1 MATESFLL
9 PVFFVFLPSQNCDM
23 SNPFIKNYIAE
34 VNAQYITGYAREHS
48 YRPALQALLTA
59 LLPKY
64 KATNEPARIECG
76 APDFIITKGDTP
88 MAFVECKDIGDPD
101 LDGQR
106 QHKEQFNRYKT
117 SLGNIVFTD
126 YLDFHLYVDGEFVD
140 SVRIAEVKGGKIV
153 AIESNEPL
161 FLQLIDRLAN
171 AQPQKITSS
180 AKLAV
185 IMANKARLLADVI
198 EQSVDADTDGTSELA
213 GQMAAFKQI
222 LLHDLNNKTFADIY
236 AQTICYGMFAAR
248 LHDDT
253 PDTFSR
259 LEAATLIPKTN
270 PFLRQIFQSIAGFD
284 LDDRIVWIV
293 DDLVEA
299 FRVTD
304 MEKIMGN
311 YGKDTQQ
318 TDPMMHFYEDF
329 LRNYDPATK
338 KSCGVYYTP
347 QPVVNFIVRAVDHI
361 LKTDFHLPM
370 GIADTSKV
378 KVDRAIDGTTNKK
391 SKDGK
396 SHEMREYHKVQIL
409 DPATGTGTFAAQAI
423 RQIYK
428 NISDMGMQGV
438 WAEYVK
444 THLIPRLNG
453 FELMMAPY
461 AIAHLKLDML
471 LNSIGG
477 IPTTNTTNQR
487 LRVYLTNSLE
497 EYDKETGTLFAQW
510 LASEANEAN
519 IVKRDTPVMVMIG
532 NPPYSVSSNNSGT
545 WITDL
550 MNDYKKD
557 LNERNIQPLSDDYIK
572 FIRLGQYYVQKNG
585 SGILAYISN
594 NSFIDGLIHRQMRK
608 SLLETFDKIYILDL
622 HGNTRKKE
630 TCDDGSKD
638 ENVFDIMQGVG
649 INIFVKNQEKHNGFA
664 QVLHKDLYG
673 IRKSKY
679 EFLETHDLAS
689 LDWNL
694 LQPQA
699 PQYFFVPKDFSAQ
712 EEYAKGF
719 KIDELM
725 PVNKTGIETGRDDLF
740 VSEKPLEVSNKIKE
754 VLDDNRVLETK
765 YKIKDTPSYRIYKHI
780 GNALYSD
787 TNIANVFYRPFDIR
801 SIYYDSTLLRRPFTE
816 IMRHLQKDNIAICT
830 CRQQKSFDFQHILV
844 SHSITERCYVSL
856 QTGELTYVFPL
867 YLYPDNEQPT
877 IDGNERVPNLN
888 KEIWHTIENIV
899 GQVAPE
905 QLFDYIYGVLHTPS
919 YRTKYKEFLKVDF
932 PRIPY
937 PSSKDDFDRIAN
949 IGTQLRKLH
958 LLESVPSMPD
968 IAQFTTSGDNLVEKP
983 TYKEGNVFFNDT
995 QCFSNVPEVAW
1006 DFYIGGYQPAQK
1018 WLKDRKGRNLT
1029 FDDILHYRNIIIVLL
1044 ETDRLMK
1051 ELDNL

>member
-1 MATESFLL
+1 
-9 PVFFVFLPSQNCDM
+9 M
-23 SNPFIKNYIAE
+23 SNPIIKTYIGE

-106 QHKEQFNRYKT
+106 QHKEQFNRYKS

-126 YLDFHLYVDGEFVD
+126 YLDFHLYEDGEFVD
-140 SVRIAEVKGGKIV
+140 SVRIAEVKGGKVV
-153 AIESNEPL
+153 AIDNNESL

-180 AKLAV
+180 AKLAF

-198 EQSVDADTDGTSELA
+198 EQSVNADTDGTSELA

-370 GIADTSKV
+370 GLADTSKV

-396 SHEMREYHKVQIL
+396 AHEMREYHKVQIL
-409 DPATGTGTFAAQAI
+409 DPATGTGTFAAQTI

-471 LNSIGG
+471 LNSIGE
-477 IPTTNTTNQR
+477 IQTTNTTNQR
-487 LRVYLTNSLE
+487 LRIYLTNSLE
-497 EYDKETGTLFAQW
+497 EYNKDTGTLFAQW
-510 LASEANEAN
+510 LATEANEAN

-532 NPPYSVSSNNSGT
+532 NPPYT
-545 WITDL
+545 T
-550 MNDYKKD
+550 
-557 LNERNIQPLSDDYIK
+557 
-572 FIRLGQYYVQKNG
+572 
-585 SGILAYISN
+585 
-594 NSFIDGLIHRQMRK
+594 
-608 SLLETFDKIYILDL
+608 
-622 HGNTRKKE
+622 
-630 TCDDGSKD
+630 
-638 ENVFDIMQGVG
+638 
-649 INIFVKNQEKHNGFA
+649 
-664 QVLHKDLYG
+664 
-673 IRKSKY
+673 
-679 EFLETHDLAS
+679 
-689 LDWNL
+689 
-694 LQPQA
+694 
-699 PQYFFVPKDFSAQ
+699 
-712 EEYAKGF
+712 
-719 KIDELM
+719 
-725 PVNKTGIETGRDDLF
+725 
-740 VSEKPLEVSNKIKE
+740 
-754 VLDDNRVLETK
+754 
-765 YKIKDTPSYRIYKHI
+765 I
-780 GNALYSD
+780 G
-787 TNIANVFYRPFDIR
+787 
-801 SIYYDSTLLRRPFTE
+801 
-816 IMRHLQKDNIAICT
+816 
-830 CRQQKSFDFQHILV
+830 
-844 SHSITERCYVSL
+844 
-856 QTGELTYVFPL
+856 
-867 YLYPDNEQPT
+867 
-877 IDGNERVPNLN
+877 
-888 KEIWHTIENIV
+888 
-899 GQVAPE
+899 
-905 QLFDYIYGVLHTPS
+905 
-919 YRTKYKEFLKVDF
+919 
-932 PRIPY
+932 
-937 PSSKDDFDRIAN
+937 
-949 IGTQLRKLH
+949 
-958 LLESVPSMPD
+958 
-968 IAQFTTSGDNLVEKP
+968 
-983 TYKEGNVFFNDT
+983 
-995 QCFSNVPEVAW
+995 
-1006 DFYIGGYQPAQK
+1006 
-1018 WLKDRKGRNLT
+1018 
-1029 FDDILHYRNIIIVLL
+1029 
-1044 ETDRLMK
+1044 
-1051 ELDNL
+1051 

>member
-1 MATESFLL
+1 MATAPFCLI
-9 PVFFVFLPSQNCDM
+9 FFVFLQFKTADM
-23 SNPFIKNYIAE
+23 SNPIIKNYIAE

-106 QHKEQFNRYKT
+106 QHKEQFNRYKS

-126 YLDFHLYVDGEFVD
+126 YLDFHLYEDGEFVD
-140 SVRIAEVKGGKIV
+140 SVRIAEVKGGKVV
-153 AIESNEPL
+153 AVESNKPL

-198 EQSVDADTDGTSELA
+198 EQSVNADTDGTSELA

-222 LLHDLNNKTFADIY
+222 LLHDLTNKTFADIY

-248 LHDDT
+248 LHDNT

-370 GIADTSKV
+370 GLADTSKV

-423 RQIYK
+423 RQIYQ
-428 NISDMGMQGV
+428 NLCDMGMQGV

-477 IPTTNTTNQR
+477 IQTTNTTNQR

-608 SLLETFDKIYILDL
+608 SLLETFDKIFILDL

-630 TCDDGSKD
+630 TCEDGSKD
-638 ENVFDIMQGVG
+638 ENVFDIMQGVS
-649 INIFVKNQEKHNGFA
+649 INIFVKSQEKHNGFA

-679 EFLETHDLAS
+679 EFLETHDISS

-712 EEYAKGF
+712 EEYEKGF
-719 KIDELM
+719 KVDELM
-725 PVNKTGIETGRDDLF
+725 EVNTNGIKTHNDKALVSIDEFPTTTNKLF
-740 VSEKPLEVSNKIKE
+740 
-754 VLDDNRVLETK
+754 
-765 YKIKDTPSYRIYKHI
+765 Y
-780 GNALYSD
+780 
-787 TNIANVFYRPFDIR
+787 YRPFDNRWIDYDLSKVIR
-801 SIYYDSTLLRRPFTE
+801 HRYSV
-816 IMRHLQKDNIAICT
+816 MRNMLQPNVSLIL
-830 CRQQKSFDFQHILV
+830 CRQIILPTYQHVFASTYLSDIN
-844 SHSITERCYVSL
+844 SVSL
-856 QTGELTYVFPL
+856 QTKESSFVFPL
-867 YLYPDNEQPT
+867 YLYPDSEQPT

-888 KEIWHTIENIV
+888 KEIWHKIETIV

-937 PSSKDDFDRIAN
+937 PTSKDEFGRIAD

-958 LLESVPSMPD
+958 LMESVPSMPD

>member
-9 PVFFVFLPSQNCDM
+9 PVFFVFLPFQNCGM
-23 SNPFIKNYIAE
+23 SNPIIKTYIGE

-140 SVRIAEVKGGKIV
+140 SVRIAEVKGGKVV
-153 AIESNEPL
+153 AVESNEPL
-161 FLQLIDRLAN
+161 FLQLINRLAN

-185 IMANKARLLADVI
+185 VMANKARLLADVI
-198 EQSVDADTDGTSELA
+198 EQSVNADTDGTSELA

-304 MEKIMGN
+304 MEKIMSN

-329 LRNYDPATK
+329 LRHYDPATK

-370 GIADTSKV
+370 GLADTSKV
-378 KVDRAIDGTTNKK
+378 KVDRTIDGTTNKK

-396 SHEMREYHKVQIL
+396 AHEMREYHKVQIL

-487 LRVYLTNSLE
+487 LRIYLTNSLE

-510 LASEANEAN
+510 LATEANEAN

-608 SLLETFDKIYILDL
+608 SLLDTFDKIYILDL

-630 TCDDGSKD
+630 TCEDGSKD
-638 ENVFDIMQGVG
+638 ENVFDIMQGVS
-649 INIFVKNQEKHNGFA
+649 INIFVKSQEKHNGFA

-712 EEYAKGF
+712 EEYEKGF
-719 KIDELM
+719 KVDELM
-725 PVNKTGIETGRDDLF
+725 GVNAAGVKTHHDSELISTNPFDSKNNQPYAYRVLDNQWINYDLSKVERHRFVLMKHLMVPNLALSVSRQCVSDWHYVF
-740 VSEKPLEVSNKIKE
+740 VSKFITDINFIASAGKLGG
-754 VLDDNRVLETK
+754 
-765 YKIKDTPSYRIYKHI
+765 
-780 GNALYSD
+780 GN
-787 TNIANVFYRPFDIR
+787 
-801 SIYYDSTLLRRPFTE
+801 
-816 IMRHLQKDNIAICT
+816 
-830 CRQQKSFDFQHILV
+830 
-844 SHSITERCYVSL
+844 
-856 QTGELTYVFPL
+856 VFPL
-867 YLYPDNEQPT
+867 YLYTE
-877 IDGNERVPNLN
+877 DGNERVPNLN
-888 KEIWHTIENIV
+888 KEIWDKIETIV
-899 GQVAPE
+899 GQVTPE
-905 QLFDYIYGVLHTPS
+905 QIFDYIYGVLHTPS

-937 PSSKDDFDRIAN
+937 PTNKDEFDRIAD

-958 LLESVPSMPD
+958 LMESVPSMPE
-968 IAQFTTSGDNLVEKP
+968 IAQFTASGNNLVEKL
-983 TYKEGNVFFNDT
+983 TYKEGDVFFNDT

-1006 DFYIGGYQPAQK
+1006 NCYIGGYQPAQK

-1029 FDDILHYRNIIIVLL
+1029 FDEILHYRNIIVVLL

-1051 ELDNL
+1051 ALDNR

>member
-1 MATESFLL
+1 
-9 PVFFVFLPSQNCDM
+9 M
-23 SNPFIKNYIAE
+23 SNPIIKTYISE
-34 VNAQYITGYAREHS
+34 VNTQYITGYAREHS

-106 QHKEQFNRYKT
+106 QHKEQFNRYKS

-140 SVRIAEVKGGKIV
+140 SVRIAEVKGGKVV
-153 AIESNEPL
+153 AVESNEPL

-198 EQSVDADTDGTSELA
+198 EQSVNADTDGTSELA

-270 PFLRQIFQSIAGFD
+270 PFLRQIFQSIAAFD

-293 DDLVEA
+293 NDLVEA

-329 LRNYDPATK
+329 LRSYDPATK

-370 GIADTSKV
+370 GLADTSKV
-378 KVDRAIDGTTNKK
+378 KVDRAIDGTTDKR

-396 SHEMREYHKVQIL
+396 AHEMREYHKVQIL

-477 IPTTNTTNQR
+477 VPTTNTTNQR
-487 LRVYLTNSLE
+487 LRIYLTNSLE

-510 LASEANEAN
+510 LATEANEAN

-572 FIRLGQYYVQKNG
+572 FIRLGQHYVQKNG
-585 SGILAYISN
+585 AGILAYISN

-630 TCDDGSKD
+630 TCEDGSKD
-638 ENVFDIMQGVG
+638 ENVFDIMQGVS

-664 QVLHKDLYG
+664 QVFHKDLYG
-673 IRKSKY
+673 IRQSKY
-679 EFLETHDLAS
+679 EFLKTHDLSS

-694 LQPQA
+694 LQLQA
-699 PQYFFVPKDFSAQ
+699 PQYFFVPKD
-712 EEYAKGF
+712 Y
-719 KIDELM
+719 
-725 PVNKTGIETGRDDLF
+725 N
-740 VSEKPLEVSNKIKE
+740 IKE
-754 VLDDNRVLETK
+754 EFDKGISVEELFSIKTSGIKTHNDKELVSTIPFESSCNKPYTYRPLDEQWINYDLNKVVRHRFK
-765 YKIKDTPSYRIYKHI
+765 YMYHI
-780 GNALYSD
+780 LDKENISMIIGPQGQAVGSMPWNLIFCSKNLVD
-787 TNIANVFYRPFDIR
+787 TNVYYRGGGI
-801 SIYYDSTLLRRPFTE
+801 
-816 IMRHLQKDNIAICT
+816 
-830 CRQQKSFDFQHILV
+830 
-844 SHSITERCYVSL
+844 
-856 QTGELTYVFPL
+856 VFPL
-867 YLYPDNEQPT
+867 YLYPNNEQPT

-888 KEIWHTIENIV
+888 KEIWDKIETIV
-899 GQVAPE
+899 GQVTPE
-905 QLFDYIYGVLHTPS
+905 QIFDYIYGVLHTPS

-937 PSSKDDFDRIAN
+937 PSNKDEFDRISN

-958 LLESVPSMPD
+958 LMESVPSMPD
-968 IAQFTTSGDNLVEKP
+968 IAQFTTSGDNLVEKLV
-983 TYKEGNVFFNDT
+983 YQNGSVYFNAT
-995 QCFSNVPEVAW
+995 QCFSNVPELAW
-1006 DFYIGGYQPAQK
+1006 NFYVGGYQPAQK

-1051 ELDNL
+1051 ALEKQ

>member
-1 MATESFLL
+1 LATESFLL

-106 QHKEQFNRYKT
+106 QHKEQFNRYKS

-126 YLDFHLYVDGEFVD
+126 YLDFHLYEDGEFVD
-140 SVRIAEVKGGKIV
+140 SVRIAEVKGGKVV
-153 AIESNEPL
+153 AIDNNESL

-198 EQSVDADTDGTSELA
+198 EQSVNADADGTSELA

-370 GIADTSKV
+370 GLADTSKV

-396 SHEMREYHKVQIL
+396 AHEMREYHKVQIL

-423 RQIYK
+423 RQIYQ
-428 NISDMGMQGV
+428 NLCDMGMQGI

-477 IPTTNTTNQR
+477 IQTTNTTNQR
-487 LRVYLTNSLE
+487 LRIYLTNSLE

-585 SGILAYISN
+585 FGILAYISN

-608 SLLETFDKIYILDL
+608 SLLDTFDKIYILDL

-630 TCDDGSKD
+630 TCEDGSKD
-638 ENVFDIMQGVG
+638 ENVFDIMQGVS
-649 INIFVKNQEKHNGFA
+649 INIFVKSQEKHNGFA

-712 EEYAKGF
+712 EEYEKGF
-719 KIDELM
+719 KVDELM
-725 PVNKTGIETGRDDLF
+725 GVNAAGVKTHHDSELISTNPFDSKNNQPYAYRVLDNQWINYDLSKVERHRFVLMKHLMVPNLALSVSRQCVSDWHYVF
-740 VSEKPLEVSNKIKE
+740 VSKFITDINFIASAGKLGG
-754 VLDDNRVLETK
+754 
-765 YKIKDTPSYRIYKHI
+765 
-780 GNALYSD
+780 GN
-787 TNIANVFYRPFDIR
+787 
-801 SIYYDSTLLRRPFTE
+801 
-816 IMRHLQKDNIAICT
+816 
-830 CRQQKSFDFQHILV
+830 
-844 SHSITERCYVSL
+844 
-856 QTGELTYVFPL
+856 VFPL
-867 YLYPDNEQPT
+867 YLYTE
-877 IDGNERVPNLN
+877 DGNERVPNLN
-888 KEIWHTIENIV
+888 KEIWDKIETIV
-899 GQVAPE
+899 GQVTPE
-905 QLFDYIYGVLHTPS
+905 QIFDYIYGVLHTPS

-937 PSSKDDFDRIAN
+937 PTNKDEFDRIAD

-958 LLESVPSMPD
+958 LMESVPSMPE
-968 IAQFTTSGDNLVEKP
+968 IAQFTASGNNLVEKL
-983 TYKEGNVFFNDT
+983 TYKEGDVFFNDT
-995 QCFSNVPEVAW
+995 QCFSNVPEMAW
-1006 DFYIGGYQPAQK
+1006 NFYIGGYQPAQK

-1051 ELDNL
+1051 ALDNR

>member
-106 QHKEQFNRYKT
+106 QHKEQFNRYKS

-126 YLDFHLYVDGEFVD
+126 YLDFHLYEDGEFVD
-140 SVRIAEVKGGKIV
+140 SVRIAEVKGGKVV
-153 AIESNEPL
+153 AIDNNESL

-198 EQSVDADTDGTSELA
+198 EQSVNADADGTSELA

-370 GIADTSKV
+370 GLADTSKV

-396 SHEMREYHKVQIL
+396 AHEMREYHKVQIL

-423 RQIYK
+423 RQIYQ
-428 NISDMGMQGV
+428 NLCDMGMQGI

-477 IPTTNTTNQR
+477 IQTTNTTNQR
-487 LRVYLTNSLE
+487 LRIYLTNSLE

-585 SGILAYISN
+585 FGILAYISN

-608 SLLETFDKIYILDL
+608 SLLDTFDKIYILDL

-630 TCDDGSKD
+630 TCEDGSKD
-638 ENVFDIMQGVG
+638 ENVFDIMQGVS
-649 INIFVKNQEKHNGFA
+649 INIFVKSQEKHNGFA

-712 EEYAKGF
+712 EEYEKGF
-719 KIDELM
+719 KVDELM
-725 PVNKTGIETGRDDLF
+725 GVNAAGVKTHHDSELISTNPFDSKNNQPYAYRVLDNQWINYDLSKVERHRFVLMKHLMVPNLALSVSRQCVSDWHYVF
-740 VSEKPLEVSNKIKE
+740 VSKFITDINFIASAGKLGG
-754 VLDDNRVLETK
+754 
-765 YKIKDTPSYRIYKHI
+765 
-780 GNALYSD
+780 GN
-787 TNIANVFYRPFDIR
+787 
-801 SIYYDSTLLRRPFTE
+801 
-816 IMRHLQKDNIAICT
+816 
-830 CRQQKSFDFQHILV
+830 
-844 SHSITERCYVSL
+844 
-856 QTGELTYVFPL
+856 VFPL
-867 YLYPDNEQPT
+867 YLYTE
-877 IDGNERVPNLN
+877 DGNERVPNLN
-888 KEIWHTIENIV
+888 KEIWDKIETIV
-899 GQVAPE
+899 GQVTPE
-905 QLFDYIYGVLHTPS
+905 QIFDYIYGVLHTPS

-937 PSSKDDFDRIAN
+937 PTNKDEFDRIAD

-958 LLESVPSMPD
+958 LMESVPSMPE
-968 IAQFTTSGDNLVEKP
+968 IAQFTASGNNLVEKL
-983 TYKEGNVFFNDT
+983 TYKEGDVFFNDT
-995 QCFSNVPEVAW
+995 QCFSNVPEMAW
-1006 DFYIGGYQPAQK
+1006 NFYIGGYQPAQK

-1051 ELDNL
+1051 ALDNR

>member
-1 MATESFLL
+1 
-9 PVFFVFLPSQNCDM
+9 M
-23 SNPFIKNYIAE
+23 SMKPETVQYIAE

-48 YRPALQALLTA
+48 YRPALQALLAA
-59 LLPKY
+59 LLPQY

-106 QHKEQFNRYKT
+106 QHKEQFNRYKS

-126 YLDFHLYVDGEFVD
+126 YLDFHLYVDGEFAD
-140 SVRIAEVKGGKIV
+140 SVRIAEVKGGKVV
-153 AIESNEPL
+153 AIENNEPL
-161 FLQLIDRLAN
+161 FLQLIDRLAD

-180 AKLAV
+180 AKLAA

-198 EQSVDADTDGTSELA
+198 EQSLNADTDGTSELA
-213 GQMAAFKQI
+213 GQMAAFRQI

-253 PDTFSR
+253 RDTFSR
-259 LEAATLIPKTN
+259 LKAATLIPKTN

-299 FRVTD
+299 FRATD

-329 LRNYDPATK
+329 LRHYDPATK
-338 KSCGVYYTP
+338 KRCGVYYTP

-370 GIADTSKV
+370 GLADTTKV
-378 KVDRAIDGTTNKK
+378 KVDRAVDGTTDKK

-396 SHEMREYHKVQIL
+396 AHEMREYHKVQIL

-423 RQIYK
+423 RQIYQ

-477 IPTTNTTNQR
+477 TITTDTTNQR
-487 LRVYLTNSLE
+487 LRIYLTNSLE
-497 EYDKETGTLFAQW
+497 EYNKDTGTLFAQW
-510 LASEANEAN
+510 LAAEANEAN
-519 IVKRDTPVMVMIG
+519 VVKRDTPVMVMMG
-532 NPPYSVSSNNSGT
+532 NPPYSVSSHNSGR

-608 SLLETFDKIYILDL
+608 SLLDTFDKIYILDL

-630 TCDDGSKD
+630 TCGDGSKD
-638 ENVFDIMQGVG
+638 ENVFDIMQGVSV
-649 INIFVKNQEKHNGFA
+649 NIFVK
-664 QVLHKDLYG
+664 L
-673 IRKSKY
+673 
-679 EFLETHDLAS
+679 
-689 LDWNL
+689 
-694 LQPQA
+694 
-699 PQYFFVPKDFSAQ
+699 
-712 EEYAKGF
+712 
-719 KIDELM
+719 
-725 PVNKTGIETGRDDLF
+725 
-740 VSEKPLEVSNKIKE
+740 
-754 VLDDNRVLETK
+754 
-765 YKIKDTPSYRIYKHI
+765 
-780 GNALYSD
+780 
-787 TNIANVFYRPFDIR
+787 
-801 SIYYDSTLLRRPFTE
+801 
-816 IMRHLQKDNIAICT
+816 
-830 CRQQKSFDFQHILV
+830 
-844 SHSITERCYVSL
+844 
-856 QTGELTYVFPL
+856 
-867 YLYPDNEQPT
+867 
-877 IDGNERVPNLN
+877 
-888 KEIWHTIENIV
+888 
-899 GQVAPE
+899 PE
-905 QLFDYIYGVLHTPS
+905 
-919 YRTKYKEFLKVDF
+919 
-932 PRIPY
+932 
-937 PSSKDDFDRIAN
+937 
-949 IGTQLRKLH
+949 
-958 LLESVPSMPD
+958 
-968 IAQFTTSGDNLVEKP
+968 
-983 TYKEGNVFFNDT
+983 
-995 QCFSNVPEVAW
+995 
-1006 DFYIGGYQPAQK
+1006 
-1018 WLKDRKGRNLT
+1018 
-1029 FDDILHYRNIIIVLL
+1029 
-1044 ETDRLMK
+1044 
-1051 ELDNL
+1051 

>member
-1 MATESFLL
+1 
-9 PVFFVFLPSQNCDM
+9 M
-23 SNPFIKNYIAE
+23 SNPIIKTYISE

-76 APDFIITKGDTP
+76 APDFIITKGDAP

-106 QHKEQFNRYKT
+106 QHKEQFNRYKS

-140 SVRIAEVKGGKIV
+140 SVRIAEVKGGKVV
-153 AIESNEPL
+153 AVESNEPL

-198 EQSVDADTDGTSELA
+198 EQSVNADTDGTSELT

-361 LKTDFHLPM
+361 LKTDFHLAM
-370 GIADTSKV
+370 GLADTSKV

-396 SHEMREYHKVQIL
+396 AHEMREYHKVQIL

-423 RQIYK
+423 RQIYQ
-428 NISDMGMQGV
+428 NLCDMGMQGV

-585 SGILAYISN
+585 FGILAYISN

-630 TCDDGSKD
+630 TCEDGDKD
-638 ENVFDIMQGVG
+638 ENVFDIMQGVS

-679 EFLETHDLAS
+679 EFLEAHDLAS

-712 EEYAKGF
+712 EEYEKGF

-725 PVNKTGIETGRDDLF
+725 ILGSTGIETRRDSITIRPNEQEIQQVKNDFINLNQSEIGIKYKDAKDTRDWKISLAKDDL
-740 VSEKPLEVSNKIKE
+740 LSNHPVI
-754 VLDDNRVLETK
+754 
-765 YKIKDTPSYRIYKHI
+765 SQ
-780 GNALYSD
+780 
-787 TNIANVFYRPFDIR
+787 IAYRPFDKR
-801 SIYYDSTLLRRPFTE
+801 YTLYTGKTRGFMGYPFDKV
-816 IMRHLQKDNIAICT
+816 MRHLSFECKNLALCT
-830 CRQQKSFDFQHILV
+830 CKRQTSFDFQHIFV
-844 SHSITERCYVSL
+844 SDTITERCYVSL
-856 QTGELTYVFPL
+856 QTGEVTNVFPL

-888 KEIWHTIENIV
+888 KEIWDRIETIV
-899 GQVAPE
+899 GQVTPE
-905 QLFDYIYGVLHTPS
+905 QIFDYIYGVLHTPS

-937 PSSKDDFDRIAN
+937 PSSKDEFARIAN
-949 IGTQLRKLH
+949 IGTQLRRLH
-958 LLESVPSMPD
+958 LMECVPSMPD
-968 IAQFTTSGDNLVEKP
+968 IAQFTTSGDNLVEKL
-983 TYKEGNVFFNDT
+983 TYKEGSVFFNDT
-995 QCFSNVPEVAW
+995 QCFSNVPELAW
-1006 DFYIGGYQPAQK
+1006 NFYVGGYQPAQK

-1044 ETDRLMK
+1044 ETDRLMRA
-1051 ELDNL
+1051 LDKQ

>member
-1 MATESFLL
+1 MATAL
-9 PVFFVFLPSQNCDM
+9 FLPDFFRIFAVPKTASM
-23 SNPFIKNYIAE
+23 SNPVIKTYIGE
-34 VNAQYITGYAREHS
+34 VNSQFITGFAREHS
-48 YRPALQALLTA
+48 YRPALQALLMA

-106 QHKEQFNRYKT
+106 QHREQFNRYKS

-140 SVRIAEVKGGKIV
+140 SVRIAEVKGGKVV

-161 FLQLIDRLAN
+161 FLQLVDRLAN

-198 EQSVDADTDGTSELA
+198 EQSVNADAEGKSELA

-329 LRNYDPATK
+329 LRHYDPATK

-361 LKTDFHLPM
+361 LKTDFLLPM
-370 GIADTSKV
+370 GLADTSKV
-378 KVDRAIDGTTNKK
+378 KVDRAVDGTTDKK

-396 SHEMREYHKVQIL
+396 AHEMREYHKVQIL

-423 RQIYK
+423 RQIYR
-428 NISDMGMQGV
+428 NLCDMGMQGV

-477 IPTTNTTNQR
+477 IQTTNSTNQR
-487 LRVYLTNSLE
+487 LRIYLTNSLE
-497 EYDKETGTLFAQW
+497 EYNKDTGTLFAQW
-510 LASEANEAN
+510 LATEANDAN
-519 IVKRDTPVMVMIG
+519 LVKRDTPVMVMIG

-630 TCDDGSKD
+630 TCEDGSKD
-638 ENVFDIMQGVG
+638 ENVFDIMQGVS
-649 INIFVKNQEKHNGFA
+649 INIFVKSKDKHDGFA
-664 QVLHKDLYG
+664 QVFHRDLYG
-673 IRKSKY
+673 FRQSKY

-712 EEYAKGF
+712 EEYEKGF
-719 KIDELM
+719 KVDELM
-725 PVNKTGIETGRDDLF
+725 MVYKTGIETGRDDLF
-740 VSEKPLEVSNKIKE
+740 IDNDPHNLSVKIQEVI
-754 VLDDNRVLETK
+754 DDPHMLETK
-765 YKIKDTPSYRIYKHI
+765 YKIKDSSSFRIYKHI
-780 GNALYSD
+780 QEVRFSQYLIKDVN
-787 TNIANVFYRPFDIR
+787 YRPFDKR
-801 SIYYDSTLLRRPFTE
+801 KVYYDPLLLRRPFFE
-816 IMRHLQKDNIAICT
+816 VMQHFRDDNIALCT

-844 SHSITERCYVSL
+844 SNSITERCYVSL
-856 QTGELTYVFPL
+856 QTGELSYVFPL

-877 IDGNERVPNLN
+877 IDNTERVPNLN
-888 KEIWHTIENIV
+888 KEIWGRIENIV
-899 GQVAPE
+899 GPVSPE
-905 QLFDYIYGVLHTPS
+905 QIFDYIYGVLHTPS

-937 PSSKDDFDRIAN
+937 PVSKDEFDRIVH

-958 LLESVPSMPD
+958 LMEVVPPMPD
-968 IAQFTTSGDNLVEKP
+968 VAQFTTSGDNLVEKLA
-983 TYKEGNVFFNDT
+983 YQNGEVFFNTT

-1006 DFYIGGYQPAQK
+1006 NFYIGGYQPAQK

-1044 ETDRLMK
+1044 ATDRLMK
-1051 ELDNL
+1051 ELDKQ

>member
-1 MATESFLL
+1 
-9 PVFFVFLPSQNCDM
+9 M
-23 SNPFIKNYIAE
+23 SNPIIKTYISE

-64 KATNEPARIECG
+64 QATNEPARIECG
-76 APDFIITKGDTP
+76 APDFIITKGDAP

-106 QHKEQFNRYKT
+106 QHKEQFNRYKS

-140 SVRIAEVKGGKIV
+140 SVHIAEVKGGKVV

-198 EQSVDADTDGTSELA
+198 EQSVNADTDGTSELA

-222 LLHDLNNKTFADIY
+222 LLHDLTNKTFADIY

-370 GIADTSKV
+370 GLADTSKV

-423 RQIYK
+423 RQIYQ
-428 NISDMGMQGV
+428 NLCDMGMQGV

-477 IPTTNTTNQR
+477 IPTTNSTNQR
-487 LRVYLTNSLE
+487 LRIYLTNSLE
-497 EYDKETGTLFAQW
+497 EYNKDTGTLFAQW
-510 LASEANEAN
+510 LATEANDAN
-519 IVKRDTPVMVMIG
+519 LVKRDTPVMVMIG

-572 FIRLGQYYVQKNG
+572 FIRLGQHYVQKNG

-594 NSFIDGLIHRQMRK
+594 NSFIDGMIHRQMRK

-630 TCDDGSKD
+630 TCEDGSKD
-638 ENVFDIMQGVG
+638 ENVFDIMQGVS
-649 INIFVKNQEKHNGFA
+649 INIFVKSQEKHNGFA
-664 QVLHKDLYG
+664 QVLHRDLYG

-679 EFLETHDLAS
+679 EFLETHDLAT

-712 EEYAKGF
+712 EEYEKGF
-719 KIDELM
+719 KIDELFFNN
-725 PVNKTGIETGRDDLF
+725 VSGIKTSNDKLNVKDSVEEVQELINDAITLDEESFRIKRNTGADTRDWSVKRALAD
-740 VSEKPLEVSNKIKE
+740 VRENIKS
-754 VLDDNRVLETK
+754 LT
-765 YKIKDTPSYRIYKHI
+765 IAP
-780 GNALYSD
+780 YS
-787 TNIANVFYRPFDIR
+787 YRPFDTKFIVYTGKTNGIVARPRFRSLKAMLSPLNFALCTIR
-801 SIYYDSTLLRRPFTE
+801 INRDYNFAIWVTDKIADKTLLSS
-816 IMRHLQKDNIAICT
+816 KDDINI
-830 CRQQKSFDFQHILV
+830 
-844 SHSITERCYVSL
+844 
-856 QTGELTYVFPL
+856 FPL
-867 YLYPDNEQPT
+867 YNPAEGGSIFGENENDL
-877 IDGNERVPNLN
+877 IPNFN
-888 KEIWHTIENIV
+888 KEIVQKIEIAL
-899 GQVAPE
+899 GETLKPQE
-905 QLFDYIYGVLHTPS
+905 LFDYVYGVLHTQS
-919 YRTKYKEFLKVDF
+919 YRIKYREFLKIDF

-937 PSSKDDFDRIAN
+937 PTSKDEFDRIAN

-958 LLESVPSMPD
+958 LMESVPSMPD
-968 IAQFTTSGDNLVEKP
+968 IAQFTTSGDNLVEKLV
-983 TYKEGNVFFNDT
+983 YQNGSVYFNAT
-995 QCFSNVPEVAW
+995 QCFSNVPELAW
-1006 DFYIGGYQPAQK
+1006 NFYVGGYQPAQK

-1051 ELDNL
+1051 ELDNQ

>member
-1 MATESFLL
+1 
-9 PVFFVFLPSQNCDM
+9 M
-23 SNPFIKNYIAE
+23 SNPIIKTYISE

-106 QHKEQFNRYKT
+106 QHKEQFNRYKS

-126 YLDFHLYVDGEFVD
+126 YLDFHLYEDGEFVD
-140 SVRIAEVKGGKIV
+140 SVRIAEVKGGKVV
-153 AIESNEPL
+153 AVEGNEPL
-161 FLQLIDRLAN
+161 FFQLIDRLAN

-198 EQSVDADTDGTSELA
+198 EQSVNADTDGTSELA

-361 LKTDFHLPM
+361 LKTDFHLAM
-370 GIADTSKV
+370 GLADTSKV

-396 SHEMREYHKVQIL
+396 AHEMREYHKVQIL

-423 RQIYK
+423 RQIYQ
-428 NISDMGMQGV
+428 NLCDMGMQGV

-477 IPTTNTTNQR
+477 VPTTNTTNQR

-519 IVKRDTPVMVMIG
+519 IVKRDTPVMVMMG

-545 WITDL
+545 WITNL

-585 SGILAYISN
+585 FGILAYISN

-608 SLLETFDKIYILDL
+608 SLLETFDKIFILDL

-638 ENVFDIMQGVG
+638 ENVFDIMQGVS
-649 INIFVKNQEKHNGFA
+649 INIFVKNQEKHNGLA
-664 QVLHKDLYG
+664 QVFHKDLYG

-712 EEYAKGF
+712 EEYEKGF
-719 KIDELM
+719 KVDELM
-725 PVNKTGIETGRDDLF
+725 GVNAAGVKTHHDSELISTNPFDSKNNQPYAYRVLDNQWINYDLSKVERHRFVLMKHLMVPNLALSVSRQCVSDWHYVF
-740 VSEKPLEVSNKIKE
+740 VSKFITDINFIASAGKLGG
-754 VLDDNRVLETK
+754 
-765 YKIKDTPSYRIYKHI
+765 
-780 GNALYSD
+780 GN
-787 TNIANVFYRPFDIR
+787 
-801 SIYYDSTLLRRPFTE
+801 
-816 IMRHLQKDNIAICT
+816 
-830 CRQQKSFDFQHILV
+830 
-844 SHSITERCYVSL
+844 
-856 QTGELTYVFPL
+856 VFPL
-867 YLYPDNEQPT
+867 YLYTE
-877 IDGNERVPNLN
+877 DGNERVPNLN
-888 KEIWHTIENIV
+888 KEIWDKIENIV
-899 GQVAPE
+899 GQVTPE
-905 QLFDYIYGVLHTPS
+905 QIFDYIYGVLHTPS

-937 PSSKDDFDRIAN
+937 PTSKDEFARIAN

-958 LLESVPSMPD
+958 LMESVPSMPE
-968 IAQFTTSGDNLVEKP
+968 IAQFTTSGDNLVEKL
-983 TYKEGNVFFNDT
+983 TYKEGSVFFNDT
-995 QCFSNVPEVAW
+995 QCFSNVPELAW
-1006 DFYIGGYQPAQK
+1006 NFYVGGYQPAQK

-1051 ELDNL
+1051 ALDKQ

>member
-1 MATESFLL
+1 
-9 PVFFVFLPSQNCDM
+9 M
-23 SNPFIKNYIAE
+23 SNPIIKTYISE

-106 QHKEQFNRYKT
+106 QHKEQFNRYKS

-140 SVRIAEVKGGKIV
+140 SVRIAEVKGGKVV

-198 EQSVDADTDGTSELA
+198 EQSVNADTDGTSELT

-311 YGKDTQQ
+311 YGKETQQ

-361 LKTDFHLPM
+361 LKTDFHLAM
-370 GIADTSKV
+370 GLADTSKV

-396 SHEMREYHKVQIL
+396 AHEMREYHKVQIL

-423 RQIYK
+423 RQIYQ
-428 NISDMGMQGV
+428 NLCDMGMQGV

-477 IPTTNTTNQR
+477 VPTTNTTNQR

-519 IVKRDTPVMVMIG
+519 IVKRDTPVMVMMG

-545 WITDL
+545 WITNL

-638 ENVFDIMQGVG
+638 ENVFDIMQGVS
-649 INIFVKNQEKHNGFA
+649 INIFVKNQEKHNGLA
-664 QVLHKDLYG
+664 QVFHKDLYG

-712 EEYAKGF
+712 EEYEKGF
-719 KIDELM
+719 KVDELM
-725 PVNKTGIETGRDDLF
+725 GVNAAGVKTHHDSELISTNPFDSKNNQPYAYRVLDNQWINYDLSKVERHRFVLMKHLMVPNLALSVSRQCVSDWHYVF
-740 VSEKPLEVSNKIKE
+740 VSKFITDINFIASAGKLGG
-754 VLDDNRVLETK
+754 
-765 YKIKDTPSYRIYKHI
+765 
-780 GNALYSD
+780 GN
-787 TNIANVFYRPFDIR
+787 
-801 SIYYDSTLLRRPFTE
+801 
-816 IMRHLQKDNIAICT
+816 
-830 CRQQKSFDFQHILV
+830 
-844 SHSITERCYVSL
+844 
-856 QTGELTYVFPL
+856 VFPL
-867 YLYPDNEQPT
+867 YLYTE
-877 IDGNERVPNLN
+877 DGNERVPNLN
-888 KEIWHTIENIV
+888 KEIWDKIENIV
-899 GQVAPE
+899 GQVTPE
-905 QLFDYIYGVLHTPS
+905 QIFDYIYGVLHTPS

-937 PSSKDDFDRIAN
+937 PSSKDEFDRIAD

-958 LLESVPSMPD
+958 LMESVPSMPE
-968 IAQFTTSGDNLVEKP
+968 IAQFTTSGDNLVEKL
-983 TYKEGNVFFNDT
+983 TYKEGSVFFNDT
-995 QCFSNVPEVAW
+995 QCFSNVPELAW
-1006 DFYIGGYQPAQK
+1006 NFYVGGYQPAQK

-1051 ELDNL
+1051 ALDKQ

>member
-106 QHKEQFNRYKT
+106 QHKEQFNRYKS

-126 YLDFHLYVDGEFVD
+126 YLDFHLYEDGEFVD
-140 SVRIAEVKGGKIV
+140 SVRIAEVKGGKVV
-153 AIESNEPL
+153 AIDNNESL

-198 EQSVDADTDGTSELA
+198 EQSVNADADGTSELA

-370 GIADTSKV
+370 GLADTSKV

-396 SHEMREYHKVQIL
+396 AHEMREYHKVQIL

-423 RQIYK
+423 RQIYQ
-428 NISDMGMQGV
+428 NLCDMGMQGI

-477 IPTTNTTNQR
+477 IQTTNTTNQR
-487 LRVYLTNSLE
+487 LRIYLTNSLE

-585 SGILAYISN
+585 FGILAYISN

-608 SLLETFDKIYILDL
+608 SLLDTFDKIYILDL

-630 TCDDGSKD
+630 TCEDGSKD
-638 ENVFDIMQGVG
+638 ENVFDIMQGVS
-649 INIFVKNQEKHNGFA
+649 INIFVKSQEKHNGFA

-712 EEYAKGF
+712 ADYEKGF
-719 KIDELM
+719 KVDELM
-725 PVNKTGIETGRDDLF
+725 GVNTNGIKTHNDKALVSIDEFSTTTNKYFYYRPLDNRWIDYDLSKVIRHRYSVMRNMLQPNVSLILCRQIILPTYQHVF
-740 VSEKPLEVSNKIKE
+740 VSTYL
-754 VLDDNRVLETK
+754 
-765 YKIKDTPSYRIYKHI
+765 
-780 GNALYSD
+780 SD
-787 TNIANVFYRPFDIR
+787 IN
-801 SIYYDSTLLRRPFTE
+801 S
-816 IMRHLQKDNIAICT
+816 
-830 CRQQKSFDFQHILV
+830 
-844 SHSITERCYVSL
+844 VSL
-856 QTGELTYVFPL
+856 QTKESSFVFPL

-888 KEIWHTIENIV
+888 KEIWDRIENIV
-899 GQVAPE
+899 GQVTPE
-905 QLFDYIYGVLHTPS
+905 QIFDYIYGVLHTPS

-937 PSSKDDFDRIAN
+937 PTSKDEFGRIAD

-958 LLESVPSMPD
+958 LMESVPSMPD
-968 IAQFTTSGDNLVEKP
+968 IAQFITSGDNLVGKL
-983 TYKEGNVFFNDT
+983 TYKEGSVFFNDT
-995 QCFSNVPEVAW
+995 QCFSNVPEAAW
-1006 DFYIGGYQPAQK
+1006 NFYIGGYQPAQK

-1051 ELDNL
+1051 ALDNR

>member
-1 MATESFLL
+1 MRPDIA
-9 PVFFVFLPSQNCDM
+9 Q
-23 SNPFIKNYIAE
+23 YIAE
-34 VNAQYITGYAREHS
+34 VNAQYTTGYAREHS

-76 APDFIITKGDTP
+76 APDFIITKGGDTP

-106 QHKEQFNRYKT
+106 QHKEQFNRYKS

-140 SVRIAEVKGGKIV
+140 SVRIAEVKGGKVV
-153 AIESNEPL
+153 AMESNEPL

-171 AQPQKITSS
+171 ARPQKITSS

-198 EQSVDADTDGTSELA
+198 EQSVNADTDGKSELA

-370 GIADTSKV
+370 GLADTTKV
-378 KVDRAIDGTTNKK
+378 KVDRAVDGTADKK

-396 SHEMREYHKVQIL
+396 AHEMREYHKVQIL
-409 DPATGTGTFAAQAI
+409 DPATGTGTFAAQTI
-423 RQIYK
+423 RQIYQ
-428 NISDMGMQGV
+428 NLSDMGMQGV

-461 AIAHLKLDML
+461 AISHLKLDML

-477 IPTTNTTNQR
+477 VPTTQDTNQR
-487 LRVYLTNSLE
+487 LRIYLTNSLE
-497 EYDKETGTLFAQW
+497 EHNKDTGTLFAQW
-510 LASEANEAN
+510 LATEANEAN
-519 IVKRDTPVMVMIG
+519 VVKRDTPVMVMMG
-532 NPPYSVSSNNSGT
+532 NPPYSGESSNKGE
-545 WITDL
+545 WITKL
-550 MNDYKKD
+550 MNDYKREPNST
-557 LNERNIQPLSDDYIK
+557 LPLQERNSKWINDDYCK
-572 FIRLGQYYVQKNG
+572 FIRLGQNYIDSNNE
-585 SGILAYISN
+585 GILAFIN
-594 NSFIDGLIHRQMRK
+594 NNGFLDNPTFRGMRWCLLNSFDQ
-608 SLLETFDKIYILDL
+608 IYILNL
-622 HGNTRKKE
+622 HGNSKKKE
-630 TCDDGSKD
+630 VCQDGTKD
-638 ENVFDIMQGVG
+638 ENVFDIMVG
-649 INIFVKNQEKHNGFA
+649 TSINIFVKTGKKAAGEIAEVYYADAMGS
-664 QVLHKDLYG
+664 
-673 IRKSKY
+673 RSSKY
-679 EFLETHDLAS
+679 EMLEANTITTLPF
-689 LDWNL
+689 
-694 LQPQA
+694 QKIEVTKPY
-699 PQYFFVPKDFSAQ
+699 YFFIPQNNEGK
-712 EEYAKGF
+712 EEYATGF

-725 PVNKTGIETGRDDLF
+725 IINSMGVTTGKDAVFISENKEELISKVSSAFTIVVDKDLIRPVL
-740 VSEKPLEVSNKIKE
+740 
-754 VLDDNRVLETK
+754 
-765 YKIKDTPSYRIYKHI
+765 
-780 GNALYSD
+780 
-787 TNIANVFYRPFDIR
+787 YRPFDIQY
-801 SIYYDSTLLRRPFTE
+801 IYYDKSRLARARSPFMNLLCQKENIGLCLIRINSRDDNCTVFTTNH
-816 IMRHLQKDNIAICT
+816 IIDKTILSSKDNAN
-830 CRQQKSFDFQHILV
+830 
-844 SHSITERCYVSL
+844 
-856 QTGELTYVFPL
+856 VFPL
-867 YLYPDNEQPT
+867 YLYPDNGQPT
-877 IDGNERVPNLN
+877 LDGNGRVPNLD
-888 KEIWHTIENIV
+888 KDIWDKISGCTGDNTT
-899 GQVAPE
+899 PE
-905 QLFDYIYGVLHTPS
+905 QIFDYIYGVLHTPS

-937 PSSKDDFDRIAN
+937 PAGKDEFDRIAS

-958 LLESVPSMPD
+958 LMESVPTMPD
-968 IAQFTTSGDNLVEKP
+968 IARFTTAGDNLVEKL
-983 TYKEGNVFFNDT
+983 TYKENCVFINNT
-995 QCFSNVPEVAW
+995 QCFGNVPEVAW
-1006 DFYIGGYQPAQK
+1006 NFYIGGYQPAQK

-1044 ETDRLMK
+1044 ETHRLMNF
-1051 ELDNL
+1051 LG

>member
-1 MATESFLL
+1 
-9 PVFFVFLPSQNCDM
+9 M
-23 SNPFIKNYIAE
+23 SNPIIKTYISE

-106 QHKEQFNRYKT
+106 QHKEQFNRYKS

-140 SVRIAEVKGGKIV
+140 SVRIAEVKGGKVV
-153 AIESNEPL
+153 AVESNEPL

-198 EQSVDADTDGTSELA
+198 EQSVNADTDGTSELT

-311 YGKDTQQ
+311 YGKETQQ

-361 LKTDFHLPM
+361 LKTDFHLAM
-370 GIADTSKV
+370 GLADTSKV

-396 SHEMREYHKVQIL
+396 AHEMREYHKVQIL

-423 RQIYK
+423 RQIYQ
-428 NISDMGMQGV
+428 NLCDMGMQGV

-477 IPTTNTTNQR
+477 VPTTNTTNQR

-519 IVKRDTPVMVMIG
+519 IVKRDTPVMVMMG

-545 WITDL
+545 WITNL

-638 ENVFDIMQGVG
+638 ENVFDIMQGVS
-649 INIFVKNQEKHNGFA
+649 INIFVKNQEKHNGLA
-664 QVLHKDLYG
+664 QVFHKDLYG

-712 EEYAKGF
+712 EEYEKGF
-719 KIDELM
+719 KVDELM
-725 PVNKTGIETGRDDLF
+725 GVNVSGIKTQRDDASVFLTEDEMKCMQVDF
-740 VSEKPLEVSNKIKE
+740 LTLSVEELKIK
-754 VLDDNRVLETK
+754 
-765 YKIKDTPSYRIYKHI
+765 YGFKDVRDWQVASAKADLQNNQTLI
-780 GNALYSD
+780 N
-787 TNIANVFYRPFDIR
+787 TVFYRPFDNRWMLYTGQTKGIQGYPR
-801 SIYYDSTLLRRPFTE
+801 FDK
-816 IMRHLQKDNIAICT
+816 MRHFIGKENVALIVCK
-830 CRQQKSFDFQHILV
+830 QQSTFDFQHIFC
-844 SHSITERCYVSL
+844 SSYISDINSISL
-856 QTGELTYVFPL
+856 QSKEISYVFPL

-888 KEIWHTIENIV
+888 KEIWDKIENIV
-899 GQVAPE
+899 GQVTPE
-905 QLFDYIYGVLHTPS
+905 QIFDYIYGVLHTPS

-937 PSSKDDFDRIAN
+937 PSSKDEFARIAN

-958 LLESVPSMPD
+958 LMESVPSMPD
-968 IAQFTTSGDNLVEKP
+968 IAQFTTSGDNLVEKL
-983 TYKEGNVFFNDT
+983 TYKEGSVFFNDT
-995 QCFSNVPEVAW
+995 QCFSNVPELAW
-1006 DFYIGGYQPAQK
+1006 NFYVGGYQPAQK

-1051 ELDNL
+1051 ALDKQ